1 METTNMVAIFS
12 VAIVIVKSIQ
22 SADIIKTRQRSRPTN
37 IASMVNNLVQN
48 DLFYVDAT
56 AFEHGISMLHS
67 VRTIFS
73 GQYLK
78 VQIVK
83 WRSFFYLFHS
93 LKKIGN

>member
-1 METTNMVAIFS
+1 MISYASQLTGRWYTCEVAID
-12 VAIVIVKSIQ
+12 IVKSIQ

-67 VRTIFS
+67 VLVREPFLVVNI
-73 GQYLK
+73 
-78 VQIVK
+78 
-83 WRSFFYLFHS
+83 
-93 LKKIGN
+93 